1 MVDQIIP
8 EFINH
13 NEEGEAVDL
22 LMETE
27 RLSKLA
33 EFCNKN
39 NYERVCIYLLACSQY
54 SADTEELQQTLQTV
68 YGLYKKFL
76 RYTDALRVAQKM
88 NSMNL
93 INEVM
98 NECTDR
104 VSLK

>member
-39 NYERVCIYLLACSQY
+39 NYINQGHILFPKHTGKNLSTKHMNNHLL
-54 SADTEELQQTLQTV
+54 
-68 YGLYKKFL
+68 
-76 RYTDALRVAQKM
+76 
-88 NSMNL
+88 
-93 INEVM
+93 
-98 NECTDR
+98 
-104 VSLK
+104 